1 MFKIWGVQSPFKGGV
16 ITLTSEK
23 ILSMSKE
30 LVKCTLCSE
39 IIIILPCDWTVH
51 STGKSLPKSSD
62 HKKICYM
69 LTIPFVIANLRRLR
83 LAWLGSTAE
92 MDVILVKTLLLLL
105 IFGLVESHVVEGDP
119 HQKKNKNGEIQ
130 DSLYFSETA
139 RTSKLI

>member
-105 IFGLVESHVVEGDP
+105 IFGLVESNVVEEDP

-130 DSLYFSETA
+130 DYLYFSETA